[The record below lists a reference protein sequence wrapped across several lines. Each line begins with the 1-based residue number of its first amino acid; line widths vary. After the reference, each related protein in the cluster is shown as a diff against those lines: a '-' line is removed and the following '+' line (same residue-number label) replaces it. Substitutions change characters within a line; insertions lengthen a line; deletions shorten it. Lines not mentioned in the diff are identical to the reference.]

1 MVLSGAPG
9 RSTNGAARAFE
20 NSVVAANNLT
30 KSFPGV
36 RALDDVSVS
45 VKAGEVTAL
54 LGQNGAGKS
63 TLIQIM
69 AGIHPAG
76 SYSGRIEV
84 EGNPYH
90 PANAA
95 DAERAGVA
103 FVPQEISIVPE
114 MSIAENF
121 CLNAET
127 LRWGLIDVGER
138 LARTRSALNDFELNL
153 DPRTEMGSLD
163 LATQQL
169 VVIARALSKSLKLLI
184 LDEPTAALTE
194 KESLRLFERLR
205 VLKAR
210 GVATIFVSHRLAEVF
225 SIADRILV
233 MRDGRIR
240 GDHITRQVSRVEVVA
255 EMLGEV
261 QDATQSRQS
270 HTSHE
275 PALGVRRL
283 IVFDEGASDRVRVND
298 LSLTIERG
306 EIVGL
311 FGLLG
316 SGCVEAA
323 LAIYGAWR
331 GVIEGEIFVDG
342 RPVSIVD
349 PQQAIALGLGL
360 VAQDRR
366 DGLIQD
372 QSILDNMMMATIAK
386 GRAINNLDIAQQ
398 RRTTMSLM
406 ETLHIKAVSVDAEV
420 RTLSGGNQQKVQ
432 IGRWLAADAQTL
444 ILLDPTRGVDVGAR
458 SEINGIWRRLGN
470 SGRSILIVSTDA
482 EELAEVCHRV
492 IVMRRGRQVGELAGE
507 ALSERELLR
516 IATDG

>member
-1 MVLSGAPG
+1 MVLSGMPG
-9 RSTNGAARAFE
+9 RPTNSAGRAFE
-20 NSVVAANNLT
+20 KSLVAASNLT
-30 KSFPGV
+30 KSFPGAL
-36 RALDDVSVS
+36 ALDDVSVS
-45 VKAGEVTAL
+45 VKANEVTAL

-63 TLIQIM
+63 TLIQIL
-69 AGIHPAG
+69 AGLHPAG
-76 SYSGRIEV
+76 SYSGRIELD
-84 EGNPYH
+84 GKPYH
-90 PANAA
+90 PAHAA

-103 FVPQEISIVPE
+103 LVPQEISIVPE

-127 LRWGLIDVGER
+127 LRWGLIDVAER
-138 LARTRSALNDFELNL
+138 LARTRSALNDFELDL

-194 KESLRLFERLR
+194 NESLRLFERLR
-205 VLKAR
+205 ALKAR
-210 GVATIFVSHRLAEVF
+210 GVAIIFVSHRLAEVF

-240 GDHITRQVSRVEVVA
+240 GDHLARQVSRADVVT
-255 EMLGEV
+255 EMLGEP

-270 HTSHE
+270 HTAHE
-275 PALGVRRL
+275 PALSVRRL
-283 IVFDEGASDRVRVND
+283 IVFDERASDRVRVSD
-298 LSLTIERG
+298 LSLAVERG

-331 GVIEGEIFVDG
+331 GVTKGEIFVNG
-342 RPVSIVD
+342 RPVSIAD

-372 QSILDNMMMATIAK
+372 QSILDNMMMGTIAK
-386 GRAINNLDIAQQ
+386 GLAISNLKIAQQ
-398 RRTTMSLM
+398 ERATMKLM
-406 ETLHIKAVSVDAEV
+406 ETLHIKAASVDAEV

-458 SEINGIWRRLGN
+458 SEISRIWWRLSD
-470 SGRSILIVSTDA
+470 SGRSILMVSTDA

-507 ALSERELLR
+507 ALSGRDLLR
-516 IATDG
+516 MATDG

>member
-1 MVLSGAPG
+1 MPG
-9 RSTNGAARAFE
+9 RPTNSAGRAFE
-20 NSVVAANNLT
+20 KSLVAASNLT

-36 RALDDVSVS
+36 LALDDVSVS
-45 VKAGEVTAL
+45 VKESEVTAL

-63 TLIQIM
+63 TLIQIL
-69 AGIHPAG
+69 AGLHPAG
-76 SYSGRIEV
+76 SYSGQIELD
-84 EGNPYH
+84 GKPYH
-90 PANAA
+90 PAHAA

-103 FVPQEISIVPE
+103 LVPQEISIVPE

-127 LRWGLIDVGER
+127 LRWGLVDVAER
-138 LARTRSALNDFELNL
+138 LARTRSALKDFELDL
-153 DPRTEMGSLD
+153 DPGAEMGSLD

-194 KESLRLFERLR
+194 NESLRLFERLR
-205 VLKAR
+205 ALKAR
-210 GVATIFVSHRLAEVF
+210 GVAIIFVSHRLAEVF

-240 GDHITRQVSRVEVVA
+240 GDHLARQVSPADVVT
-255 EMLGEV
+255 EMLGEP
-261 QDATQSRQS
+261 QDATHSRQS
-270 HTSHE
+270 HIAHE
-275 PALGVRRL
+275 PALSVRRL
-283 IVFDEGASDRVRVND
+283 IVFDERASDRVRVSD
-298 LSLTIERG
+298 LSLSVERG

-331 GVIEGEIFVDG
+331 GVTKGEIFVNG
-342 RPVSIVD
+342 RPVSIAD

-372 QSILDNMMMATIAK
+372 QSILDNMMMGTIAK
-386 GRAINNLDIAQQ
+386 GLAISHLKIAQQ
-398 RRTTMSLM
+398 ERATMKLM
-406 ETLHIKAVSVDAEV
+406 ETLQIKARSVDAEV

-458 SEINGIWRRLGN
+458 SEISRIWWRLSD
-470 SGRSILIVSTDA
+470 SGRSILMVSTDA

-507 ALSERELLR
+507 ALSGRDLLR
-516 IATDG
+516 MATDG

>member
-1 MVLSGAPG
+1 
-9 RSTNGAARAFE
+9 
-20 NSVVAANNLT
+20 
-30 KSFPGV
+30 
-36 RALDDVSVS
+36 
-45 VKAGEVTAL
+45 
-54 LGQNGAGKS
+54 
-63 TLIQIM
+63 
-69 AGIHPAG
+69 
-76 SYSGRIEV
+76 
-84 EGNPYH
+84 
-90 PANAA
+90 
-95 DAERAGVA
+95 
-103 FVPQEISIVPE
+103 
-114 MSIAENF
+114 
-121 CLNAET
+121 
-127 LRWGLIDVGER
+127 
-138 LARTRSALNDFELNL
+138 
-153 DPRTEMGSLD
+153 
-163 LATQQL
+163 
-169 VVIARALSKSLKLLI
+169 
-184 LDEPTAALTE
+184 
-194 KESLRLFERLR
+194 
-205 VLKAR
+205 
-210 GVATIFVSHRLAEVF
+210 
-225 SIADRILV
+225 
-233 MRDGRIR
+233 
-240 GDHITRQVSRVEVVA
+240 
-255 EMLGEV
+255 
-261 QDATQSRQS
+261 
-270 HTSHE
+270 
-275 PALGVRRL
+275 
-283 IVFDEGASDRVRVND
+283 VND

-406 ETLHIKAVSVDAEV
+406 ETLHIKAVSMDAEV

-432 IGRWLAADAQTL
+432 IGRWLAADAETL